1 MRVASEDI
9 DIHEGIRRV
18 EAYARRF
25 PRTLEIFDGI
35 GQVELVEAD
44 PDRVTLADIGRLV
57 VIDAQLRADDVPV
70 LLGVD
75 AGAQLAAVPI
85 DAKLEDADYG
95 GALWEAAS
103 ELLDRF
109 TGLEGVDRA
118 KRSKLLHI
126 KRPGMFFISDYRTG
140 NAYQAVADAFSKKR
154 GYEALGYWEA
164 AQADIVQPAFVELMG
179 LLDDWRLD
187 SDSGTL
193 RLGHLSRVRVLD
205 IVCWSP
211 AA

>member
-1 MRVASEDI
+1 MRVASEQINVD
-9 DIHEGIRRV
+9 EAIRRV

-35 GQVELVEAD
+35 GRVELADSD

-75 AGAQLAAVPI
+75 AGAQLAAVPF

-95 GALWEAAS
+95 GILWVAAS
-103 ELLDRF
+103 DLLDRF
-109 TGLEGVDRA
+109 TGLEGVDRS
-118 KRSKLLHI
+118 KRSKLLHV
-126 KRPGMFFISDYRTG
+126 KRPGMFFISDNRTG
-140 NAYQAVADAFSKKR
+140 SAYQVVADAFAKDRDDAS
-154 GYEALGYWEA
+154 LGYWEA

-179 LLDDWRLD
+179 RLDDWSVD